1 MELYFYDFIV
11 GGESSVSGICP
22 TGFYCPSGTRIAT
35 EFGCPNGT
43 YNDVTGLSAESQC
56 KNCTQGN
63 IL

>member
-43 YNDVTGLSAESQC
+43 YNDVTGLSFNEMMMLS
-56 KNCTQGN
+56 T
-63 IL
+63 LF